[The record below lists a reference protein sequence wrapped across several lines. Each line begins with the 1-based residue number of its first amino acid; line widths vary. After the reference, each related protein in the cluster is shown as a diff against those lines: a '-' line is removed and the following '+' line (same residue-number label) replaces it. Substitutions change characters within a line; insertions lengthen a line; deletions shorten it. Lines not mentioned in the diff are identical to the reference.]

1 MVAEPVVLERDLE
14 RHFAKECRRLN
25 LATLKLALR
34 FSTGWPDRLVLLKKG
49 RILWVELKT
58 KTGVLSDRQKAV
70 HSLLMIHNHNI
81 LVLRTKEEIT
91 NALEAASVPAKRS
104 EVLAKQRLFSTVAG
118 SRIRKNKHH
127 LKGNSGI
134 KKGGASKESVDTSTV
149 ETSIRSVAGRD
160 PEVG

>member
-1 MVAEPVVLERDLE
+1 MVEVVLERELE
-14 RHFAKECRRLN
+14 RHFARECRRLN

-58 KTGVLSDRQKAV
+58 KTGVLSERQKAV

-118 SRIRKNKHH
+118 SRLRKNKHH
-127 LKGNSGI
+127 AKSNSRA
-134 KKGGASKESVDTSTV
+134 KESRPSKESPNTSSV
-149 ETSIRSVAGRD
+149 ETSVCSVAGRD